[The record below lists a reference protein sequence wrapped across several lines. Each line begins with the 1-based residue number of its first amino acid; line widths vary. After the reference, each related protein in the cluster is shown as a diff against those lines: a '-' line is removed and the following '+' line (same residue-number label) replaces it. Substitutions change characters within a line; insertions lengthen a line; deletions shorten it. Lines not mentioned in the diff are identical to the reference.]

1 VRGAAPYLAAD
12 DDALCQGRLRSFV
25 RDCAALG
32 GEAATLTDDIERY
45 VALRRSFGLLQK
57 PSRHLRSF
65 ARFAK
70 ERGERHIRT
79 ATAVAWAAAAPTPE
93 ARHRWLGY
101 VVRLARFLRAEDPA
115 HEIPPAKLFA
125 TPKSRPV
132 PYIYARDELAR
143 ILETAGQ
150 LRRQKP
156 NPMQRSLYVML
167 FGLIAATGLRVS
179 EALCLRLGDVL
190 PGGVLHI
197 RETKFNK
204 SRLVPLHNTVV
215 EALERYLDI
224 RRRFAGPDDHLFLS
238 VKERLSPIRR

>member
-1 VRGAAPYLAAD
+1 MLM
-12 DDALCQGRLRSFV
+12 
-25 RDCAALG
+25 
-32 GEAATLTDDIERY
+32 DDIERY
-45 VALRRSFGLLQK
+45 VALRRSLGFKLKK

-65 ARFAK
+65 ARFAA
-70 ERGERHIRT
+70 ERGERHIHA

-115 HEIPPAKLFA
+115 HEIPPANLFA

-132 PYIYARDELAR
+132 PYIYARDEMAR

-156 NPMQRSLYVML
+156 NPMRRQLYVML

-179 EALCLRLGDVL
+179 EALRLRLGDVL
-190 PGGVLHI
+190 PDGVLHI
-197 RETKFNK
+197 RETKSLLQN
-204 SRLVPLHNTVV
+204 
-215 EALERYLDI
+215 
-224 RRRFAGPDDHLFLS
+224 RFAFGGVWNLDASGASRDGGISFSSL
-238 VKERLSPIRR
+238 